1 MMLVFAGE
9 HWKPAGRAANY
20 GVILVMGQRSDCE
33 MTYALSLACA
43 NVVGK
48 TVAVVWVAHEDG
60 GLDGLEGIA
69 SECGSGATADGVVH
83 DLTTLKTVRNCF
95 DDDCVSMTYLRVT
108 NEDNLCAGA
117 LLVVGSDGLDDSS
130 GSLGG

>member
-1 MMLVFAGE
+1 MLVLAGE

-20 GVILVMGQRSDCE
+20 GVILVMVRQCDCAI
-33 MTYALSLACA
+33 TYALRLACA

-48 TVAVVWVAHEDG
+48 TVAVVGVAHEDG
-60 GLDGLEGIA
+60 GLDGVEGIA

-83 DLTTLKTVRNCF
+83 NLTTLKTIRNCF
-95 DDDCVSMTYLRVT
+95 DNDCVSMTHLRVT